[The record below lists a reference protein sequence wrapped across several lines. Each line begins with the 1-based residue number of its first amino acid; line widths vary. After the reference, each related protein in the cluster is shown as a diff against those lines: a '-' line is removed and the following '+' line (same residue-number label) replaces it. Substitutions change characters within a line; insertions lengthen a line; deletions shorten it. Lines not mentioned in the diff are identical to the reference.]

1 MPWFLHDWDLRH
13 ERVNELNELNV
24 NKKDIRNTSVLSL
37 TLNVHHTLM
46 WTFIINFEGIFSRWV
61 KFIYYQT
68 LPQVIFNS
76 IIRLS
81 VRIKFHSFFRSKIVV
96 LVVKI

>member
-13 ERVNELNELNV
+13 ERVNGLNELNV
-24 NKKDIRNTSVLSL
+24 NKKDIRNTSMLSL

-46 WTFIINFEGIFSRWV
+46 RTFIINFEGIFSRWV

-76 IIRLS
+76 IIRLL